1 MSSYIS
7 HRSAKFGTNSP
18 SLIGLSKLT
27 GGAKLTETAERLKLE
42 LSQLSVKDR
51 AELAYFLIHSL
62 DEEVDNDVESAW
74 DVELIRRMQEINE
87 GTASGKPSNQVF
99 TELREKYS

>member
-1 MSSYIS
+1 M
-7 HRSAKFGTNSP
+7 
-18 SLIGLSKLT
+18 
-27 GGAKLTETAERLKLE
+27 TETAEKLKLE

-62 DEEVDNDVESAW
+62 DEEVDYDAESAW
-74 DVELIRRMQEINE
+74 EVDLTRRMQEINK
-87 GTASGKPSNQVF
+87 GTASGKPSDQVF